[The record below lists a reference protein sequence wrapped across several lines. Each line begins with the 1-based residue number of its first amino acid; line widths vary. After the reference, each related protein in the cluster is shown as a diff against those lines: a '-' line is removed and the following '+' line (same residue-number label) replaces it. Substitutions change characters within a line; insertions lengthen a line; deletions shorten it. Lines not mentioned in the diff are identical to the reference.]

1 MATLFGSDNLD
12 SRGRTA
18 PPISGA
24 DGRWEQREQALREAW
39 LFKQSGGSNI
49 GRRSV
54 GEIMKKWDER
64 YFVLTTERLYYFAT
78 LEVQVESLETP
89 RLAVLC
95 RV

>member
-1 MATLFGSDNLD
+1 MATLFRSHNLD
-12 SRGRTA
+12 NRGRTA

-24 DGRWEQREQALREAW
+24 DDQCEQREQPLREEW
-39 LFKQSGGSNI
+39 LVKQSGGSNI

-54 GEIMKKWDER
+54 GEIMKKWDKR
-64 YFVLTTERLYYFAT
+64 YFVLTTERLYYFKT
-78 LEVQVESLETP
+78 MEVQVESLETL